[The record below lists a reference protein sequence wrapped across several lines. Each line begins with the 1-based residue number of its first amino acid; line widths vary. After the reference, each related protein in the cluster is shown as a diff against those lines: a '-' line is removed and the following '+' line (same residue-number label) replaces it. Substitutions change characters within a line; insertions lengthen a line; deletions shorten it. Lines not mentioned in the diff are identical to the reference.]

1 MISSITIIGM
11 VFTMMVCIGAPI
23 LSLAIMKIK
32 KHAPIKLFLIGISMY
47 LLFVMVIRQI
57 FLFCMV
63 FIFPQ
68 ITENPA
74 LSIFFSLL
82 GNALFEPM
90 EFAIIAKVIG
100 DSMNR
105 GSKAVMVGLGHAS
118 AGAILSTGLNCF
130 TYFTMAA
137 YVEEVGVEGAL
148 SGLSG
153 TDLTAVQGMINQLS
167 GSPIPFFTMGI
178 DQLCMMTMYACIS
191 VLIWMAVSERLDR
204 KWVLIAVGMLTFQH
218 LPVLLGEAGL
228 MPVQGLATA
237 IGVIVAVGIAVVTR
251 KVYKKIE
258 GNKWHNDTLPLRRL
272 R

>member
-1 MISSITIIGM
+1 MASSMTIIGM

-23 LSLAIMKIK
+23 LSLAILKIK
-32 KHAPIKLFLIGISMY
+32 KHAPIKLFLVGISMY
-47 LLFVMVIRQI
+47 LLFVMVIRQV

-63 FIFPQ
+63 MVFPQ
-68 ITENPA
+68 IMENPA

-90 EFAIIAKVIG
+90 EFAIIAKIIG

-153 TDLTAVQGMINQLS
+153 GDLTAVQGMLDQLS
-167 GSPIPFFTMGI
+167 GSPIPFFAMGI

-204 KWVLIAVGMLTFQH
+204 KWVLIAIGMLTLQH

-237 IGVIVAVGIAVVTR
+237 IGVVIAVGIAVVTR
-251 KVYKKIE
+251 KVYEKIE